1 MSNSD
6 RTYVDHPAPGM
17 GLMALLFVSI
27 FALLAVI
34 PAVLRPPAPP
44 TPPATWVVIL
54 LPLAILT
61 FYFWPFFSTYYTVS
75 AAGLEVRYGP
85 WKRLYPWS
93 DFATAYWQKGMFATR
108 IGWPSIT
115 PCVRLTDAVLLK
127 RKARGFGLYL
137 TPNDSKAF
145 LRRIAEF
152 APELTAE
159 SIL

>member
-17 GLMALLFVSI
+17 GLMAL
-27 FALLAVI
+27 
-34 PAVLRPPAPP
+34 
-44 TPPATWVVIL
+44 
-54 LPLAILT
+54 
-61 FYFWPFFSTYYTVS
+61 
-75 AAGLEVRYGP
+75 
-85 WKRLYPWS
+85 
-93 DFATAYWQKGMFATR
+93 
-108 IGWPSIT
+108 
-115 PCVRLTDAVLLK
+115 LLK

-145 LRRIAEF
+145 LRRIADF